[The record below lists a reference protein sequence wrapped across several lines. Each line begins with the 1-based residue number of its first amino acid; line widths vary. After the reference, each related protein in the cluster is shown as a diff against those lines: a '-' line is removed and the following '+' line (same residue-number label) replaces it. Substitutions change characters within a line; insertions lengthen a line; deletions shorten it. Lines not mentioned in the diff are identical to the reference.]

1 MALFLLTT
9 PVWNA
14 DASEQEPD
22 LLILAGNVYEMGV
35 YPMEGYYAR
44 YPEQRPA
51 RTGLNSALERGYR
64 ATYELAGTT
73 LIVVDLE
80 IMEPRGT
87 WKSVFAQRFKERMKL
102 TTYTGTINLFNGNMT
117 GVYMGFTPVYESY
130 IMLEIEAGMCT
141 AMYNVNAYE
150 YLRHLMETF
159 KDVSSRYEYLMEV
172 LEELEHNA
180 PETKR

>member
-1 MALFLLTT
+1 
-9 PVWNA
+9 
-14 DASEQEPD
+14 
-22 LLILAGNVYEMGV
+22 VYEIGV
-35 YPMEGYYAR
+35 YPLEGYYAR

-73 LIVVDLE
+73 LMVVDLE

-102 TTYTGTINLFNGNMT
+102 STYTGTINLFNGNMT

-130 IMLEIEAGMCT
+130 IMLEIERGMCT